1 MDTPNIFY
9 SIKSP
14 MLKASLDSPFEW
26 LRGVHYCKLLS
37 PSRAIEWLLVILK
50 NSLLIL
56 KVNFSF

>member
-37 PSRAIEWLLVILK
+37 PSRALEWLIILK
-50 NSLLIL
+50 IIL
-56 KVNFSF
+56 YELYR